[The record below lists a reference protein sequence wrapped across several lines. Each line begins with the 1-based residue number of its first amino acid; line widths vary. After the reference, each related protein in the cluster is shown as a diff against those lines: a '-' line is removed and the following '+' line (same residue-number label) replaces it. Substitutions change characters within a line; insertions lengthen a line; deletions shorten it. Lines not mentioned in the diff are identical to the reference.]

1 MKYVLS
7 AALFF
12 FSTFTFATNSKQFI
26 GSWDC
31 FDPNDGGI
39 GFARIHK
46 SNFFGELI
54 KEGADS
60 WHGPCGYGWP
70 AVTFTG
76 PLTLSNGH
84 LNGIWFLDCQAEPTH
99 ITGDREFDVE
109 YKINARGELIESLF
123 NNGTLIRDPIVCTR
137 K

>member
-1 MKYVLS
+1 MKSLIIASVLFSSS
-7 AALFF
+7 AIAYDF
-12 FSTFTFATNSKQFI
+12 K

-39 GFARIHK
+39 GFARIAK
-46 SNFFGELI
+46 VDGDII

-70 AVTFTG
+70 AVTYTG
-76 PLTLSNGH
+76 PLTYVNGR
-84 LNGIWFLDCQAEPTH
+84 LEGTWYLDCQAEPTNED
-99 ITGDREFDVE
+99 GDREFQVE
-109 YKINARGELIESLF
+109 YKINRSGELVESLF
-123 NNGTLIRDPIVCTR
+123 NDQGELIRDPIVCTR